1 MHDHEAFN
9 SAPICQFPFDFYL
22 CIKENWSRYIIS
34 FDEFNTVL
42 TYRKCCFFI
51 IIKNIRNDCFQCP
64 KWTSRKCWEWTA
76 IKWWLMSQEW
86 PVRNLFW
93 MRVDD
98 LGMFSNYDRINRDS
112 VILKNGENPRCQR
125 GSERRS
131 IIAQTDRSRATF
143 MSVFFNN

>member
-1 MHDHEAFN
+1 
-9 SAPICQFPFDFYL
+9 
-22 CIKENWSRYIIS
+22 
-34 FDEFNTVL
+34 
-42 TYRKCCFFI
+42 
-51 IIKNIRNDCFQCP
+51 
-64 KWTSRKCWEWTA
+64 
-76 IKWWLMSQEW
+76 MSQEW

-143 MSVFFNN
+143 MSVFFFIINLDLYIYRYFIFPLLENKNKKNCAEVLHIKIGKCYFCTMACRFGFIFVWRDEIELQWVCSIICQWQR

>member
-1 MHDHEAFN
+1 
-9 SAPICQFPFDFYL
+9 
-22 CIKENWSRYIIS
+22 
-34 FDEFNTVL
+34 
-42 TYRKCCFFI
+42 
-51 IIKNIRNDCFQCP
+51 
-64 KWTSRKCWEWTA
+64 
-76 IKWWLMSQEW
+76 MSQEW

-143 MSVFFNN
+143 MSVFFIINLDLYIYRYFIFPLLENKNKKNCAEVLHFKIGKCYFCTMACRFGFIFVWRDEIELQWVCSIICQWQR